1 MGMKNHESTED
12 LKFLAL
18 QAIGMGILITDRQGQ
33 VVYCNH
39 SFQETFG
46 IALHPGQNAM
56 ALFPESLIAQ
66 VLETGETVVK
76 IVKDQKGQDVILEEK
91 PLLVAGTIKGALSLV
106 VSNMR
111 GLQALQ
117 HKVNLLQEEIKYY
130 QGRLKAKNLPERFFQ
145 PFLSNNP
152 KMQKVVAVADRL
164 AATDVNILITG
175 ETGTGKEL
183 LTAAIHYKSKRA
195 NQPFIKINCAAI
207 PASLLE
213 SELFG
218 YEKGAFTNALAT
230 GKPGKFELANGG
242 TIFLD
247 EIGDMPMEM
256 QAKILRVLQER
267 EFERIGGS
275 KPVKVD
281 VRVIA
286 ATNKD
291 LKKMVE
297 EGTFREDL
305 YFRLNVVELHLPPL
319 RERKEDLPYLMRMI
333 LTKLC
338 QRYELPYPD
347 IDPPAFNAM
356 LHYHWPGNVRELEN
370 VLERAL
376 NLCIQNRIT
385 LECLPDIFHQNQGQA
400 VSEGDKGLLNTMV
413 ESLERQLIMEALA
426 EAKGSKALAARKLG
440 ISRSGFYK
448 KLHRYGLA

>member
-1 MGMKNHESTED
+1 MGMKNNESAED

-46 IALHPGQNAM
+46 IGLHPGQNAM
-56 ALFPESLIAQ
+56 TLLPESLIAQ
-66 VLETGETVVK
+66 VLKTGETVVK

-130 QGRLKAKNLPERFFQ
+130 QGRLKEKNLPERFFQ

-319 RERKEDLPYLMRMI
+319 RERKEDLPYLMRII

-347 IDPPAFNAM
+347 IDPSAFNAM